1 MGLAEKFSE
10 LPFSFISMSTSNT
23 LFEGRPLAR
32 PSEDIEDQGLSFD
45 VRTVL
50 SRRRILGVLGVGAG
64 SMALAACAPSSKTE
78 TAASQ
83 STTSP
88 SVQATEDL
96 VELNTETAGPYPGDG
111 SNGPDVLEASGIE
124 RRDLTQSI
132 DGNGSATG
140 TPMTLTM
147 NLIDIAKDNSPLVG
161 AAVYVWHCNGKGEY
175 SMYSEG
181 VTEQTWLR
189 GVQITD
195 SNGQVSFDS
204 IVPGCY
210 TGRWPHIHFE
220 VFPSINDITDSTN
233 SVLTSQIVVPEEVC
247 SPVYEGADYVGSSD
261 NLARITL
268 ATDNVFSD
276 GWQAQTPTVSGD
288 ASRGYALGIDV
299 PVDPTTKS
307 EASGAPMGGGGQ
319 GGPGAPD
326 GDTPPQGEFPGGPPL
341 GEGPSTPDRAQ

>member
-1 MGLAEKFSE
+1 
-10 LPFSFISMSTSNT
+10 
-23 LFEGRPLAR
+23 
-32 PSEDIEDQGLSFD
+32 
-45 VRTVL
+45 
-50 SRRRILGVLGVGAG
+50 
-64 SMALAACAPSSKTE
+64 
-78 TAASQ
+78 
-83 STTSP
+83 
-88 SVQATEDL
+88 
-96 VELNTETAGPYPGDG
+96 
-111 SNGPDVLEASGIE
+111 
-124 RRDLTQSI
+124 
-132 DGNGSATG
+132 
-140 TPMTLTM
+140 
-147 NLIDIAKDNSPLVG
+147 
-161 AAVYVWHCNGKGEY
+161 
-175 SMYSEG
+175 
-181 VTEQTWLR
+181 
-189 GVQITD
+189 TD

-326 GDTPPQGEFPGGPPL
+326 GGTPPQGEFPGGPPL